1 MKLRFSLMTLALT
14 AGLSFGLSSCTEEE
28 NPLVPTVGVPSDVM
42 INTLDANQI
51 TAKWTRSA
59 DDLGG
64 DTLIVTDKA
73 TGIES
78 KAIAFAGTSSA
89 TVNGLSAGKLYDVQ
103 VASEGGRTVAI
114 EWATAARSGK
124 IKLWETSGTG
134 AGQPSGLIIG
144 PSTHGAVAAA
154 LSVNA
159 ADNALIDIV
168 LATDPAVPTSN
179 ISLQSAHIEGSQ
191 LPSNDSTNF
200 SDTVYYVSGG
210 LDNDYYTSGFGG
222 RITTKGYYDQ
232 FALAPNNMS
241 AVCLVRTETGYYA
254 RVEIVP
260 QADGKLWNV
269 DASNNRSIDVIVSY
283 QSIVNKPYASRP
295 IGKRVRG
302 VSAPKRAEDAA
313 IGVIKNVQ

>member
-179 ISLQSAHIEGSQ
+179 ISLQSAHIEG
-191 LPSNDSTNF
+191 
-200 SDTVYYVSGG
+200 YYVSGG